1 MVDESDPAGQE
12 TVEQTLEPST
22 ARAPAIVELPE
33 AGYALGSVIGRGGMG
48 EVVAAHDKRI
58 GREVAIKRMTGPSPD
73 AEQLSRFLREARI
86 QARLDH
92 PAIVPVHELGTDE
105 HGRPYF
111 TMKRL
116 TGVTLAFRIA
126 DGAALNRL
134 LRAFV
139 EVCNAVEFAHA
150 HGVVHRDLKP
160 SNIML
165 GDYGEVYVIDWG
177 IARVIADQQL
187 ETVKVD
193 IDTLGDDTKSGALL
207 GTPGYM
213 APEQL
218 RGQHATPAADI
229 YALGSILFEMLAGE
243 SLHKRG
249 QAAIAN
255 TLSTPQVAPS
265 ERAPQRPIPPELD
278 ALCFRALDE
287 EPTKRP
293 SAHELAEAIQA
304 YLDGDRDLAQR
315 RRLAAQQLEQAR
327 IALASTDPEAR
338 ATAMRRA
345 GRALALDPESEDA
358 AEIVG
363 ALLLEPP
370 MTMPPDLDRSLREHE
385 RQINRDRSRKAFWAY
400 TSLIAMLPVLFFL
413 DITHWT
419 PLIGFYGVVGI
430 AMFTSWRSSITGEPR
445 VAVALVTTLALA
457 VLFTRLMGPFV
468 LTPLLVCCSLVA
480 LTSLP
485 WLNERTWAVVGW
497 TAAALALPL
506 VFEAVGVLPRT
517 WNLGEGGL
525 LVRSDVIRSHGTTD
539 AVSLIV
545 ANSVFTVVVALLTL
559 GISRRRRIA
568 QRQIYVQAW
577 HLRQLLPTA
586 RR

>member
-1 MVDESDPAGQE
+1 MVDDSDVSGQA
-12 TVEQTLEPST
+12 TVEQTLAPST

-33 AGYALGSVIGRGGMG
+33 AGYELGAVIGRGGMG
-48 EVVAAHDKRI
+48 EVVAARDKRI
-58 GREVAIKRMTGPSPD
+58 GREVAIKRMTGPTPD

-92 PAIVPVHELGTDE
+92 PAVVPVHELATDE
-105 HGRPYF
+105 DGRPYF

-116 TGVTLAFRIA
+116 SGVTLAFRIA
-126 DGAALNRL
+126 DGAAQNRL

-177 IARVIADQQL
+177 IARVIAEQQL
-187 ETVKVD
+187 ETFKVD
-193 IDTLGDDTKSGALL
+193 IDTLAEGTESGALL
-207 GTPGYM
+207 GTPGFM

-218 RGQHATPAADI
+218 RGLHATPAADI
-229 YALGSILFEMLAGE
+229 YALGAILFELLAGE
-243 SLHKRG
+243 SLHTRG
-249 QAAIAN
+249 HAAIAS

-265 ERAPQRPIPPELD
+265 ARAPQRPIPPELD
-278 ALCFRALDE
+278 VLCFRALDE
-287 EPTKRP
+287 DPTKRP
-293 SAHELAEAIQA
+293 SAHELAEGIQH

-315 RRLAAQQLEQAR
+315 RRLAAQQLAQAR
-327 IALASTDPEAR
+327 VALANEEPDAR

-345 GRALALDPESEDA
+345 GRALALDPESEEA
-358 AEIVG
+358 AAIVG

-370 MTMPPDLDRSLREHE
+370 VTMPPDLERSLEEHE
-385 RQINRDRSRKAFWAY
+385 RQISRDRSRKALLAY
-400 TSLIAMLPVLFFL
+400 SSLIVLLPVLFFL
-413 DITHWT
+413 DVKEWT
-419 PLIGFYGVVGI
+419 PLIGFYGVVAI
-430 AMFTSWRSSITGEPR
+430 AMFTSWRSSITGDLR
-445 VAVALVTTLALA
+445 VGVALVTTLALA
-457 VLFTRLMGPFV
+457 VLFTRIAGPFV
-468 LTPLLVCCSLVA
+468 LTPLLVCCALVA
-480 LTSLP
+480 LTPLP

-506 VFEAVGVLPRT
+506 VFEATGILPST
-517 WNLGEGGL
+517 WSLGEAGMVMTSD
-525 LVRSDVIRSHGTTD
+525 LVRPHGAAD
-539 AVSLIV
+539 AVSLVV
-545 ANSVFTVVVALLTL
+545 ANSVFTLVVALLTL

>member
-12 TVEQTLEPST
+12 TVEQTLAPSS

-33 AGYALGSVIGRGGMG
+33 AGYTLGSVIGRGGMG

-58 GREVAIKRMTGPSPD
+58 GREVAIKRMTGNSPD

-116 TGVTLAFRIA
+116 AGVTLAFRIA
-126 DGAALNRL
+126 DGAAQNRL

-150 HGVVHRDLKP
+150 HGIVHRDLKP

-177 IARVIADQQL
+177 IARVLAEQQL

-207 GTPGYM
+207 GTPGFM

-229 YALGSILFEMLAGE
+229 YALGAILFEMLAGE
-243 SLHKRG
+243 PLHKRG

-287 EPTKRP
+287 DPTQRP

-327 IALASTDPEAR
+327 AALASEAPEAR
-338 ATAMRRA
+338 ATAMRFA
-345 GRALALDPESEDA
+345 GRALALDPESEAA

-370 MTMPPDLDRSLREHE
+370 AIMPPDLDRSLHEHE
-385 RQINRDRSRKAFWAY
+385 RQINRDRSRKAFLAY
-400 TSLIAMLPVLFFL
+400 TSLIVMLPVLFFL
-413 DITHWT
+413 DVMHWT

-430 AMFTSWRSSITGEPR
+430 AMFTSWRSSISGEPR
-445 VAVALVTTLALA
+445 VGVALVTTLALA
-457 VLFTRLMGPFV
+457 VLFTRIAGPFI
-468 LTPLLVCCSLVA
+468 LTPLLICSALVA

-485 WLNERTWAVVGW
+485 WLNERTWAVIAW

-506 VFEAVGVLPRT
+506 VFEATGVLPRT
-517 WNLGEGGL
+517 WSLGEGGML
-525 LVRSDVIRSHGTTD
+525 MRSDLVRTHGTAD
-539 AVSLIV
+539 AVSLV
-545 ANSVFTVVVALLTL
+545 VVNSVFTVVVALLTL